1 MRIFVLGY
9 LGVKSIE
16 EAKKIASELNSEAQ
30 NFSGNG
36 KYFHKNIEISADE
49 MKSIKENPIEV
60 LDMPSEIERLDG
72 RSLLKIC
79 MGHGEH
85 ALRNNEYEVLSKLL
99 DPNFEIG
106 MAKNEIY
113 PENLVVACGDGIVLD
128 DQCYEMLQ
136 SEKRV
141 VIELPLEEMW
151 ANAKD
156 DKSIPYAY
164 MQFGSDEE
172 RFAQF
177 KKNYELRTKL
187 YQGLR

>member
-9 LGVKSIE
+9 LGVKSPE
-16 EAKKIASELNSEAQ
+16 VALKIASELNSEAQ
-30 NFSGNG
+30 KSRTIG
-36 KYFHKNIEISADE
+36 KYCQENLQISEAEKAD
-49 MKSIKENPIEV
+49 
-60 LDMPSEIERLDG
+60 LDAGDFQVFDMLKEIERLDG

-85 ALRNNEYEVLSKLL
+85 ALRNCEYEVLSKLV

-106 MAKNEIY
+106 MAKDEEY
-113 PENLVVACGDGIVLD
+113 PRNLVVACGDGIVLD
-128 DQCYEMLQ
+128 DQCYEILQ
-136 SEKRV
+136 GQKRV
-141 VIELPLEEMW
+141 VVEMPIEEMW

-164 MQFGSDEE
+164 MQFGTDEE

-177 KKNYELRTKL
+177 KKNYELRTHL

>member
-9 LGVKSIE
+9 LGVKSPE
-16 EAKKIASELNSEAQ
+16 VAKKIASELNSGAQ
-30 NFSGNG
+30 KSQTIG
-36 KYFHKNIEISADE
+36 KYCQEDLQISDAEKEEIESA
-49 MKSIKENPIEV
+49 PFEV
-60 LDMPSEIERLDG
+60 FDMLKEIERLDG

-85 ALRNNEYEVLSKLL
+85 ALRNCEYEVLSKLVNP
-99 DPNFEIG
+99 DFEIG
-106 MAKNEIY
+106 MAKDEVY
-113 PENLVVACGDGIVLD
+113 PKNLVVACGDGIVLD
-128 DQCYEMLQ
+128 DQCYEILKGQ
-136 SEKRV
+136 KSV
-141 VIELPLEEMW
+141 VVELPLDEMW

-177 KKNYELRTKL
+177 KKNYELRTHL

>member
-9 LGVKSIE
+9 LGVKSPE
-16 EAKKIASELNSEAQ
+16 VAKKIASELNSGAQ
-30 NFSGNG
+30 KSQTIG
-36 KYFHKNIEISADE
+36 KYCQENLQISDAEKEEIESA
-49 MKSIKENPIEV
+49 PFEV
-60 LDMPSEIERLDG
+60 FDMLKEIERLDG

-85 ALRNNEYEVLSKLL
+85 ALRNCEYEVLSKLVNP
-99 DPNFEIG
+99 DFEIG
-106 MAKNEIY
+106 MAKDEVY
-113 PENLVVACGDGIVLD
+113 PKNLVVACGDGIVLD
-128 DQCYEMLQ
+128 DQCYEILKGQ
-136 SEKRV
+136 KRV
-141 VIELPLEEMW
+141 VVELPLDEMW

-177 KKNYELRTKL
+177 KKNYELRTRL

>member
-16 EAKKIASELNSEAQ
+16 VAKKIASELNSEAQ
-30 NFSGNG
+30 NFSVNG
-36 KYFHKNIEISADE
+36 KYFHKNLEISAEE
-49 MKSIKENPIEV
+49 MKSIKGNPIEV
-60 LDMPSEIERLDG
+60 LDMSSEIERLDG

-106 MAKNEIY
+106 MAKNEVY
-113 PENLVVACGDGIVLD
+113 PKNLVVSCGDGIVLD

-156 DKSIPYAY
+156 DKTIPYAY

>member
-9 LGVKSIE
+9 LGVNCYE
-16 EAKKIASELNSEAQ
+16 VAKKIASELNSEAQ
-30 NFSGNG
+30 KSLITG
-36 KYFHKNIEISADE
+36 KCCQENLEISAEELALAKD
-49 MKSIKENPIEV
+49 SPFEV

-85 ALRNNEYEVLSKLL
+85 AIRNNEYEVLSKLIN
-99 DPNFEIG
+99 PNFDIG
-106 MAKNEIY
+106 IAKDEVY
-113 PENLVVACGDGIVLD
+113 PKNLVVSCGDGIVLD
-128 DQCYEMLQ
+128 DQCYEMLLGQ
-136 SEKRV
+136 KRV
-141 VIELPLEEMW
+141 VVTLPPEEMW
-151 ANAKD
+151 NNAKD

-177 KKNYELRTKL
+177 TKNYELRKRL

>member
-9 LGVKSIE
+9 LGVKCYE
-16 EAKKIASELNSEAQ
+16 VAQKIASELNSEAQ
-30 NFSGNG
+30 KSLTTG
-36 KYFHKNIEISADE
+36 KYWQGNVEISAEE
-49 MKSIKENPIEV
+49 MASVKESPFEV

-85 ALRNNEYEVLSKLL
+85 AIRNNEYEVLSKLIN
-99 DPNFEIG
+99 PNFDIG
-106 MAKNEIY
+106 IAKNEVY
-113 PENLVVACGDGIVLD
+113 PKNLVVSCGDGIVLD
-128 DQCYEMLQ
+128 DQCYEMLLGQ
-136 SEKRV
+136 KRV
-141 VIELPLEEMW
+141 VVTLPLEEMW
-151 ANAKD
+151 NNAKD
-156 DKSIPYAY
+156 DKRIPYAY

-177 KKNYELRTKL
+177 MKNYELRKRL

>member
-9 LGVKSIE
+9 LGVKSPE
-16 EAKKIASELNSEAQ
+16 VAKKIASELNSGAQ
-30 NFSGNG
+30 KSQTIG
-36 KYFHKNIEISADE
+36 KYCQGILP
-49 MKSIKENPIEV
+49 NPPFEV
-60 LDMPSEIERLDG
+60 LDMLKEIERLDG

-85 ALRNNEYEVLSKLL
+85 ALRNCEYEILSKLVNP
-99 DPNFEIG
+99 DFEIG
-106 MAKNEIY
+106 MAKNETY

-128 DQCYEMLQ
+128 DQCYEILKGQ
-136 SEKRV
+136 ERV
-141 VIELPLEEMW
+141 VVELPLEEMW

-177 KKNYELRTKL
+177 KKNYELRTRL